1 MKFNHEQ
8 LAAIN
13 TVDTNILVSA
23 SAGAGKTSVLV
34 QRLLKRC
41 LQDKVSLNQIVA
53 LTFTDAAAA
62 EMKKRLSASL
72 NELYQEEDSDKEYI
86 KKQLVYLTNADI
98 TTIDAYCLKIV
109 KKYYYAIGLDPQL
122 ADNILDDSL
131 LSTIKDQ
138 AFQNSLNKMLEA
150 YPDDTIKL
158 LAHFSSRPEDTANL
172 QTTVMAI
179 VSAANTTSDAQS
191 FLAKIEADAKPI
203 SSLEMLDPKI
213 LDGFFQYLSSQLKML
228 EDNLRLIQSSCDLQ
242 EQDEKYIKTIEL
254 KLAYLAQLQTYL
266 HEHNYETFNMEFKNY
281 AAKPIKLPTK
291 EFLEEKALKKKIT
304 DREKKLL
311 EILFPQESFIQNHN
325 ELAFIIHTLIKLT
338 FLTMEQIKDLKL
350 QAKGMDFED
359 MEHYALAILQ
369 ANDQLI
375 AKQIAQNYAEIMVD
389 EFQDTNEIQNDVIN
403 LISNGHN
410 VFRVGDV
417 KQSIYRFRKAK
428 PSLMRDLAHDADT
441 KQISLSYNYR
451 SKENIVEFNNVLY
464 DVCMNIEGCEDTYKQ
479 QDNVKVGIPEQKK
492 ICDDAIIFYAL
503 TPQEG
508 IDNKKLKAEFIAR
521 KILALKVQDP
531 SSNFKDYVVLLKAHE
546 DKRYLKDAFEKYQLP
561 YNVDAKD
568 NFYASLLCLM
578 VISYLRLL
586 IDLNDQDLIAVLKN
600 FYDMNS
606 DDLATICQTDIWT
619 TLKAQDH
626 PLIKDH
632 QRLKEIYAQEGLI
645 PLLNALGNV
654 QDFYEYKLN
663 NKERTNFDQLFSIAL
678 RFNQQANSLAKFIY
692 EIEHGCQAKTKEVT
706 SVALDED
713 VVRAITIHQSKGL
726 QYKTVFIW
734 STSQAKNQ
742 DSNNEH
748 LIDTD
753 LGLALKPL
761 KLPQRIR
768 QTTIEYLVIAEK
780 INKEELEENTRLLY
794 VATTRAQ
801 QRMYFVDVV
810 KDPNYPKI
818 NYEILSERK
827 GITGTILASVHDN
840 PYIQIKGDDTADM
853 NFETSP
859 IAHHAYQKIEHY
871 QKQDIKALNIISPSN
886 THEDGL
892 LTIKAHI
899 DHFKHGTTIHEVLEQ
914 LPFKTW
920 TKDDLKPYDLS
931 SKDIQHLLIFNRSA
945 IFQKVYD
952 HQAYREYPF
961 IMKDQQQIINGTMD
975 LVLID
980 DKEVIII
987 DYKTNRQTTKDE
999 LIKLY
1004 RSQLDTYAKIMQRY
1018 YPKHHIYKY
1027 IYAFEL
1033 DEAILL

>member
-1 MKFNHEQ
+1 M
-8 LAAIN
+8 
-13 TVDTNILVSA
+13 
-23 SAGAGKTSVLV
+23 
-34 QRLLKRC
+34 
-41 LQDKVSLNQIVA
+41 
-53 LTFTDAAAA
+53 
-62 EMKKRLSASL
+62 
-72 NELYQEEDSDKEYI
+72 
-86 KKQLVYLTNADI
+86 
-98 TTIDAYCLKIV
+98 
-109 KKYYYAIGLDPQL
+109 
-122 ADNILDDSL
+122 
-131 LSTIKDQ
+131 
-138 AFQNSLNKMLEA
+138 
-150 YPDDTIKL
+150 
-158 LAHFSSRPEDTANL
+158 
-172 QTTVMAI
+172 
-179 VSAANTTSDAQS
+179 
-191 FLAKIEADAKPI
+191 
-203 SSLEMLDPKI
+203 
-213 LDGFFQYLSSQLKML
+213 
-228 EDNLRLIQSSCDLQ
+228 
-242 EQDEKYIKTIEL
+242 
-254 KLAYLAQLQTYL
+254 
-266 HEHNYETFNMEFKNY
+266 
-281 AAKPIKLPTK
+281 
-291 EFLEEKALKKKIT
+291 
-304 DREKKLL
+304 
-311 EILFPQESFIQNHN
+311 
-325 ELAFIIHTLIKLT
+325 
-338 FLTMEQIKDLKL
+338 
-350 QAKGMDFED
+350 
-359 MEHYALAILQ
+359 
-369 ANDQLI
+369 
-375 AKQIAQNYAEIMVD
+375 
-389 EFQDTNEIQNDVIN
+389 
-403 LISNGHN
+403 
-410 VFRVGDV
+410 
-417 KQSIYRFRKAK
+417 
-428 PSLMRDLAHDADT
+428 
-441 KQISLSYNYR
+441 
-451 SKENIVEFNNVLY
+451 
-464 DVCMNIEGCEDTYKQ
+464 
-479 QDNVKVGIPEQKK
+479 
-492 ICDDAIIFYAL
+492 
-503 TPQEG
+503 
-508 IDNKKLKAEFIAR
+508 
-521 KILALKVQDP
+521 
-531 SSNFKDYVVLLKAHE
+531 
-546 DKRYLKDAFEKYQLP
+546 
-561 YNVDAKD
+561 
-568 NFYASLLCLM
+568 
-578 VISYLRLL
+578 
-586 IDLNDQDLIAVLKN
+586 
-600 FYDMNS
+600 
-606 DDLATICQTDIWT
+606 DIWT

-692 EIEHGCQAKTKEVT
+692 EIEHGSQAKTKEVT

-840 PYIQIKGDDTADM
+840 PYIQIKGDDTVDM
-853 NFETSP
+853 SFETSP

-886 THEDGL
+886 AHEDGL
-892 LTIKAHI
+892 LTIKAHG

-931 SKDIQHLLIFNRSA
+931 SKDIQHLLTFNRSA